1 MKAIKNFLSKQI
13 NRIITSVIAGIIVG
27 VIINTIAITF
37 GYIHVQSN
45 GVESHPVNLL
55 GMEIFKI
62 QSINNSLEGIPNPG
76 NMMFIGIIC

>member
-45 GVESHPVNLL
+45 GVESHPVNL
-55 GMEIFKI
+55 
-62 QSINNSLEGIPNPG
+62 
-76 NMMFIGIIC
+76 